1 MNVKKPEMV
10 VLNVSDTI
18 VTSPVRKAVLSDLS
32 WETKSYFR
40 TSGGIKAKII
50 QDSMFVVN
58 RKEPGTFYVPTG
70 LVPFIKRRL
79 LEKGIDVEISGD
91 TNTKAKTKAVQ
102 ETEIEGITL
111 RKAQIEILQYI
122 AGKSRGVIHAAT
134 GIGKSLVALG
144 IFHQHKLRNPKCK
157 ILFLAHTIDLVV
169 QAADQFKAHFSVGV
183 WQGDKRIDGDI
194 ICATIQTAKKIGLN
208 KIQKMFE
215 VLVVDEAHR
224 CADASKSYF
233 AFIQDSFIR
242 YRYGLTA
249 TLPNSKEGR
258 LALEGCIGPVIASY
272 DIAQG
277 VEDGILS
284 QPRVYLL
291 TYPQPNP
298 PKGTSYRYA
307 YQSHIVEN
315 DVRNRKIVGL
325 AMNLAKRGESSLI
338 FVKELSHG
346 NALSKILQFNK
357 AEHFWI
363 HGAHSSDDRKATKK
377 VLERK
382 DCLIGICSTIWNEG
396 VSINSLNNCINAA
409 GMKDSKTI
417 IQIVGRGTRVD
428 EGKTTV
434 KIWDFLDRGDHISEH
449 CFDRINTYVDNGWKI
464 SIPTRKKK

>member
-1 MNVKKPEMV
+1 MNVKKPIMS

-18 VTSPVRKAVLSDLS
+18 VTSPVRKAVLAELS
-32 WETKSYFR
+32 WEKKSYYR
-40 TSGGIKAKII
+40 TSGGMKVKTV

-58 RKEPGTFYVPTG
+58 RKRPGTFYVPTG
-70 LVPFIKRRL
+70 LVHIIKEKL
-79 LEKGIDVEISGD
+79 LKKGINVEIFGD
-91 TNTKAKTKAVQ
+91 IDDEIKTSPVGEQDIK
-102 ETEIEGITL
+102 GIKL
-111 RKAQIEILQYI
+111 RKAQIEILSSV
-122 AGKSRGVIHAAT
+122 AGKRRGVIHAAT

-144 IFHQHKLRNPKCK
+144 IFHQHKKRNPKCK

-169 QAADQFKAHFSVGV
+169 QAADQFKEHFSVGV
-183 WQGDKRIDGDI
+183 WQGANRIDGDVV
-194 ICATIQTAKKIGLN
+194 CATIQTAKKIGID

-215 VLVVDEAHR
+215 VVVVDEAHR
-224 CADASKSYF
+224 CADAAKSYF
-233 AFIQDSFIR
+233 AFIQDSFIP

-249 TLPNSKEGR
+249 TLPNTKEGR

-272 DIAQG
+272 GIAQG

-284 QPRVYLL
+284 QPRVYML
-291 TYPQPNP
+291 TYDQPNP

-315 DVRNRKIVGL
+315 LTRNRKIAGL
-325 AMNLAKRGESSLI
+325 ANLLAKKGESSLI

-346 NALSKILQFNK
+346 NALAKIMENIGLK
-357 AEHFWI
+357 HFWI
-363 HGAHSSDDRKATKK
+363 HGAHSSDTRKDIKS
-377 VLERK
+377 VLEK
-382 DCLIGICSTIWNEG
+382 KECLVVICSTIWNEG

-434 KIWDFLDRGDHISEH
+434 KIWDFLDRGDHLSEH
-449 CFDRINTYVDNGWKI
+449 CFDRINTYVANGWKI
-464 SIPTRKKK
+464 SIPTKRNK